1 MVTERLFALA
11 TSSSCD
17 AQTLTEVI
25 CSELDAAG
33 LATSKI
39 LSQVYDGAA
48 VMSGKHGGVQRLLQ
62 EREGREI
69 PYVHCLNHQLH
80 LVVAHALSEEQAVQD
95 FLRSAMVCTIFFA
108 NLQLRHSTT
117 VKN

>member
-1 MVTERLFALA
+1 VTTPLA

-17 AQTLTEVI
+17 AQALTEVI

-33 LATSKI
+33 LVTSRI
-39 LSQVYDGAA
+39 LSQVYDGAVA
-48 VMSGKHGGVQRLLQ
+48 MSGEHGGVNKRLLQ

-80 LVVAHALSEEQAVQD
+80 LVVVHTLSEDQAVQD
-95 FLRSAMVCTIFFA
+95 
-108 NLQLRHSTT
+108 
-117 VKN
+117 